1 MSVHKHGTTGPGCAG
16 TCCLKATDLGV
27 SFGGEEVLRDVSF
40 HLHCGEIVALIGP
53 NGAGKSSLFRTI
65 LGQVPHTGT
74 IEFQRAGGDK
84 TRPLIGYVP
93 QSPSFDRGDPVSVFD
108 FFSAAISRYPVFLP
122 SHRSLRARVG
132 ACLARVHGES
142 LLDRRM
148 GALSGGELQ
157 RVLLALALE
166 PLPHILVLDEPLSG
180 VDIDGEKQLLDML
193 DEIRTRYDLSIL
205 LSTHDFATLG
215 QFADKVILLKGTVL
229 RVGPPDEVLASPEF
243 QEVFHL
249 NLGKGN
255 LGKGG
260 RADGFPG
267 RAPGALSLAVHAQ
280 RPAGGAG
287 NLAAVR
293 PALHHGGHKPYV
305 VLLRRAGPLRL
316 YRHCHRHP
324 VRPGR
329 SPVDGGAVGG
339 GVCPAVHLCAPK
351 VQYGQRHGHRRLFLH
366 RRGPGYLYCHLR
378 RRQLHPVQQPAHR

>member
-74 IEFQRAGGDK
+74 IEFQRAVGDK

-122 SHRSLRARVG
+122 SPRSLRARVG

-142 LLDRRM
+142 LLDRRI

-193 DEIRTRYDLSIL
+193 DEIRTRY
-205 LSTHDFATLG
+205 
-215 QFADKVILLKGTVL
+215 VIYCICTW
-229 RVGPPDEVLASPEF
+229 R
-243 QEVFHL
+243 
-249 NLGKGN
+249 NL
-255 LGKGG
+255 
-260 RADGFPG
+260 P
-267 RAPGALSLAVHAQ
+267 
-280 RPAGGAG
+280 
-287 NLAAVR
+287 
-293 PALHHGGHKPYV
+293 
-305 VLLRRAGPLRL
+305 
-316 YRHCHRHP
+316 
-324 VRPGR
+324 
-329 SPVDGGAVGG
+329 
-339 GVCPAVHLCAPK
+339 
-351 VQYGQRHGHRRLFLH
+351 
-366 RRGPGYLYCHLR
+366 
-378 RRQLHPVQQPAHR
+378 